1 MQQLTINLYRSS
13 YLAACLGCIIFLYS
27 ALTFAGEMLKPK
39 ELVDRSDAVVMI
51 KVDLK
56 SGNIKVL
63 EWLSLSDQLGD
74 LAQHQHLFEAS
85 KSSLS
90 ARCVPR
96 KRELSHW
103 IKRFS
108 KRKLAIKVWR
118 SSLKLGQYESILHLR
133 LSNKDKRIIAFCGV
147 ESLNATHWRGHPQ
160 FDKWLAE
167 VKEGIHLKRAS
178 QNEEKPKER

>member
-1 MQQLTINLYRSS
+1 MEFYGLISILFQTVL
-13 YLAACLGCIIFLYS
+13 
-27 ALTFAGEMLKPK
+27 K
-39 ELVDRSDAVVMI
+39 ELVNKSDAIAII

-56 SGNIKVL
+56 SGDLQVL
-63 EWLSLSDQLGD
+63 EWLSLSDQVGD
-74 LAQHQHLFEAS
+74 LVQHQHLFEAS

-96 KRELSHW
+96 KRELSYW
-103 IKRFS
+103 INRYS
-108 KRKLAIKVWR
+108 KRKLATKVWR

-133 LSNKDKRIIAFCGV
+133 LSTKDKRLRAFCGV

-167 VKEGIHLKRAS
+167 VKEGIQFKGAS
-178 QNEEKPKER
+178 QNEEKSKEY

>member
-1 MQQLTINLYRSS
+1 MQPFNIKLNRNSS
-13 YLAACLGCIIFLYS
+13 LAALLGCFIHLYS
-27 ALTFAGEMLKPK
+27 MLSFAGEMLKPK
-39 ELVDRSDAVVMI
+39 ELVYRSDVIARI

-56 SGNIKVL
+56 SGSIQVL

-96 KRELSHW
+96 KPELSHW
-103 IKRFS
+103 IKRYA

-118 SSLKLGQYESILHLR
+118 SSLKLGQYESILHLKV
-133 LSNKDKRIIAFCGV
+133 STNDKRLRAFCGV
-147 ESLNATHWRGHPQ
+147 ESFNATHWRGHPQ
-160 FDKWLAE
+160 FDEWLAE
-167 VKEGIHLKRAS
+167 VKEGIRLKEVS
-178 QNEEKPKER
+178 QKEN